1 MEQVYGDFLMTYD
14 VDNSLSFHVNNG
26 ANYFFVWGERPTNNI
41 IGSISAV
48 ENTFSIDFSKA
59 KTKFCLNLHHNS
71 SSFLT
76 FKEENL

>member
-1 MEQVYGDFLMTYD
+1 MTYD

-26 ANYFFVWGERPTNNI
+26 ANYFFVWGERPTNDI

-48 ENTFSIDFSKA
+48 ENTFSIDFSKT

-71 SSFLT
+71 S
-76 FKEENL
+76 KKKI

>member
-1 MEQVYGDFLMTYD
+1 MEQVYGEFLMTYD

-26 ANYFFVWGERPTNNI
+26 ANYFFVWGERPTNDI

-59 KTKFCLNLHHNS
+59 KTKFCLNLHHKS